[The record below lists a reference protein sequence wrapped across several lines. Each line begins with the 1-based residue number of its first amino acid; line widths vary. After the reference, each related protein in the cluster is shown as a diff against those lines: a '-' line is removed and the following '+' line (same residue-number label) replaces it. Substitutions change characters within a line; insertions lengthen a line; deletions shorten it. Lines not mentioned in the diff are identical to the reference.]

1 MHKISKQCHQSKLN
15 DSNELA
21 DEQEHIGSSGTGNIS
36 ASTVADQFNHVSY
49 SFSFFLHGSSRVC
62 TSVDMKLHRPIRLLN
77 TNDLFR
83 LKARMSKL
91 FAAGTSETSN
101 LPASL
106 YSGTAYSNRM
116 FRGIEVILAPHGI
129 CANLIGYLSNDS
141 DEAKLTC
148 SEWQQFY
155 ALRLNANLPR
165 VFVVGLENNVVKLF
179 YPNSFVYVVINDDVS
194 NSSESEESTYATSQ
208 QSSDNEN
215 SVSSEASSNKSSDY
229 EDNDKENCF
238 PTKTNRTRRR
248 CNTKKTL
255 NKSSSFMSNASSP
268 VHAKSKHK
276 KCFKSTKSLTHK
288 ENEKI
293 NKEMDSLELT
303 IDSVARNFG
312 TDLATGTDSSS
323 DNEEIPHNIKQS
335 PSVAPLNAG
344 LQQQQSSPNLTSPS
358 HVPNL
363 NSTKSPSII
372 MLSSPKGVSVTF
384 IFLILY

>member
-1 MHKISKQCHQSKLN
+1 MSKYQHQTKLN
-15 DSNELA
+15 DSNELG
-21 DEQEHIGSSGTGNIS
+21 DEHEHIGSSSIANMS

-83 LKARMSKL
+83 LKAKMGKL
-91 FAAGTSETSN
+91 FAAGTSDTNN

-106 YSGTAYSNRM
+106 YSETAYSNRRM

-141 DEAKLTC
+141 AEAKLTC

-179 YPNSFVYVVINDDVS
+179 YPNSFVYVVINDDAS
-194 NSSESEESTYATSQ
+194 NSSESEESTSATSQ

-215 SVSSEASSNKSSDY
+215 SDSSEVSSNKSSDY

-238 PTKTNRTRRR
+238 PIKTSRTRRR

-255 NKSSSFMSNASSP
+255 NKSSSFMSNVSSP

-288 ENEKI
+288 ENDKI

-335 PSVAPLNAG
+335 PSVAPLHTG

-358 HVPNL
+358 HAPNL

-372 MLSSPKGVSVTF
+372 MLSSPKGVSIIF
-384 IFLILY
+384 IFLIVY